1 MTGAPLFSSGFRPFF
16 LLGAAYGPLVIATWF
31 APQTGFLSVFLPSAP
46 AALVHA
52 HELLFGFS
60 VAIVCGVLLTSYNFV

>member
-16 LLGAAYGPLVIATWF
+16 LLGAAYGPLVIASWF
-31 APQTGFLSVFLPSAP
+31 APQTGFWGIILPSAP

-60 VAIVCGVLLTSYNFV
+60 VAI